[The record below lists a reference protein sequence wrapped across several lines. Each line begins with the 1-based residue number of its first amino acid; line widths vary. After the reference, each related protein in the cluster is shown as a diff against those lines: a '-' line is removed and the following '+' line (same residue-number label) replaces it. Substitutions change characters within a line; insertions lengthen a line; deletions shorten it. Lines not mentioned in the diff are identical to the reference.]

1 MRTKSTH
8 VANPSLL
15 SGVVGFGILLGTVF
29 NSSAAPQI
37 TVQPA
42 MHIICA
48 GTNVVLN
55 VGAVGIG
62 AVSYQWQVNRTNL
75 IGQTTGTLVL
85 NNIQPVQQG
94 HYRVLVTDQT
104 GTPTSDEG
112 LVVVLFPPTFVGQ
125 PTSVSVRSGES
136 ATFSA
141 IATGKESPT
150 LQWRL
155 NGFPI
160 AGATNRTYSVGSAST
175 ANAGN
180 YDCVANN
187 SCGTT
192 LSTGAA
198 LTVDAPPLIVT
209 NPTSQTVL
217 LGTTVSFTVT
227 SSGSAP
233 LSYRWCKNGVDI
245 PGAIATTLTIPN
257 AQFSDEAN
265 YTAKATNPRG
275 TATSQPATLTINGA
289 PVITLQPVDH
299 GVMLGAMVTFRSQ
312 ATGRLPLTY
321 QWCKNGVNIPGA
333 TSTNLTLANITSS
346 DFANY
351 NMKAS
356 NTQGAAASNPAT
368 LSLST
373 RVVRVANVQTDN
385 FNSGNPVP
393 VTVSIAA
400 EGGENRVTFNLSYDS
415 NLLTITGLSN
425 RVTGATATLTP
436 TGILGLIGIDWQLAN
451 SGQLSAGNSQLLD
464 VLFVANVV
472 TNQSLVF
479 LPVEETPVSHVFGT
493 AGQNLGARF
502 IGGSVVFLAA
512 GQTMVRFS
520 TGFTEETIAFS
531 YPVRSQIA
539 RPFPSIELANLGV
552 DTRGD
557 AILIKNA
564 TITNANNNPV
574 IIVPAV
580 LQPGDVRLV
589 RIEYDVSDRIT
600 RPTPLVILQDDPGT
614 FPTIPTGGTEIPPL
628 NSVFFDDTQ
637 VLDYSST
644 VGKTYYA
651 QYRTMGTTTWET
663 SFPPMVGEGGP
674 ARWVDIGLPRTPS
687 VPTVSGARQYRIL
700 EF

>member
-1 MRTKSTH
+1 MRTKPTY

-15 SGVVGFGILLGTVF
+15 SAVVGLGILLGTIF

-48 GTNVVLN
+48 GTNVVLS

-75 IGQTTGTLVL
+75 VGKTTGVLVL
-85 NNIQPVQQG
+85 NNIQPVEQG
-94 HYRVLVTDQT
+94 HYRALVTDQT
-104 GTPTSDEG
+104 GTSVSDEG

-125 PTSVSVRSGES
+125 PKSVSVRTGES

-141 IATGKESPT
+141 LATGKESPT
-150 LQWRL
+150 LQWRR

-160 AGATNRTYSVGSAST
+160 AGATNRIYTVGSAST
-175 ANAGN
+175 ASAGT

-187 SCGTT
+187 SCGNVVSASAT
-192 LSTGAA
+192 

-209 NPTSQTVL
+209 NPVSQTVPI
-217 LGTTVSFTVT
+217 GTTVSFSVT
-227 SSGSAP
+227 ASGSAP
-233 LSYRWCKNGVDI
+233 LTYRWCKNGVDI
-245 PGAIATTLTIPN
+245 LGATSSTLTIPS

-299 GVMLGAMVTFRSQ
+299 GVMLGATVTFRSQ

-333 TSTNLTLANITSS
+333 TSTNLTLSNVVSG
-346 DFANY
+346 DFASY

-356 NTQGAAASNPAT
+356 NSQGTAASNPAT
-368 LSLST
+368 LVLST
-373 RVVRVANVQTDN
+373 RIVRVTNVQTDN
-385 FNSGNPVP
+385 FTSGTPVP
-393 VTVSIAA
+393 VPVSITA
-400 EGGENRVTFNLSYDS
+400 EGGENRVTFNLSYDA
-415 NLLTITGLSN
+415 NILTITGVSN
-425 RVTGATATLTP
+425 RVSGATATFNQTGTP
-436 TGILGLIGIDWQLAN
+436 GLIGLDWQLAN
-451 SGQLSAGNSQLLD
+451 SGQLSAGNTFLFD
-464 VLFVANVV
+464 VLFVENVV

-479 LPVEETPVSHVFGT
+479 LPIEENPVPRVFGT

-502 IGGSVVFLAA
+502 IGGSVVFLQA
-512 GQTMVRFS
+512 GRTIVRFT
-520 TGFTEETIAFS
+520 TGFTEETMTFS
-531 YPVRSQIA
+531 YPIRSQIP

-552 DTRGD
+552 DSRGD
-557 AILIKNA
+557 AILLKNA

-574 IIVPAV
+574 IIVPAI
-580 LQPGDVRLV
+580 LQPGDVRNV
-589 RIEYDVSDRIT
+589 RIEYDVSDRTT
-600 RPTPLVILQDDPGT
+600 RPTPLVILQDDPGA
-614 FPTIPTGGTEIPPL
+614 FPTLPSGGTEITPL
-628 NSVFFDDTQ
+628 SSVFFDSTQ
-637 VLDYSST
+637 VIDFTST

-651 QYRTMGTTTWET
+651 QYRTTGTTTWQT

-674 ARWVDIGLPRTPS
+674 SRRVDIGLPRTAS
-687 VPTVSGARQYRIL
+687 IPTVQGARQYRIL